1 MDIRV
6 FDQEFQFALL
16 VVGIDGNGHCSDL
29 GGGIQECKPVRDIS
43 RPDTDMRAMFD
54 PDRKHAFRHPVYT
67 FVEFLPGETE
77 VAVGIY
83 QILLV
88 GCRLGPMFHPLAER
102 LIL

>member
-29 GGGIQECKPVRDIS
+29 GGSIQECKPVGDIG
-43 RPDTDMRAMFD
+43 RPDADMRAMF
-54 PDRKHAFRHPVYT
+54 
-67 FVEFLPGETE
+67 
-77 VAVGIY
+77 VGIY
-83 QILLV
+83 QIFLV

>member
-83 QILLV
+83 QIFLV
-88 GCRLGPMFHPLAER
+88 GGRLGPMFYPLAER
-102 LIL
+102 PVL